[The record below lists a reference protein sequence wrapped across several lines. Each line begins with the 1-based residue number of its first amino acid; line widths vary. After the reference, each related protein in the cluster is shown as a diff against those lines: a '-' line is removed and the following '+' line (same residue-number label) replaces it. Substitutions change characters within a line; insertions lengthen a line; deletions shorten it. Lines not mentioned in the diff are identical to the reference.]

1 MENEQVN
8 PPAAGD
14 QVPAGLGWR
23 SALPDEFK
31 EHEFVKTFQK
41 PGDFVKAAIDIKTD
55 RDTLK
60 SQIDSLPTRPEKADG
75 YEFDGDTLDPKV
87 VNWAKNTFFEAGLNK
102 DQAKKV
108 SAAWNAFIGQTIAE
122 ETKQRET
129 ERAKAETDLKAEL
142 GDKYDSSIELV
153 RRVWKNLSN
162 SEFDAFVNE
171 TKIGN
176 DPRLIRFM
184 INIAKKT
191 GEDVSPSSS
200 PNGQKPASGIVYDK
214 SPELYRK

>member
-1 MENEQVN
+1 MEPEQVN

-14 QVPAGLGWR
+14 QVQPGLGWR

-41 PGDFVKAAIDIKTD
+41 PGDFVKSAIDIKTE

-60 SQIDSLPTRPEKADG
+60 TQLASLPTRPEKAEG
-75 YEFDGDTLDPKV
+75 YEFEGDNLDPKTTE
-87 VNWAKNTFFEAGLNK
+87 WARNTFFEAGLSK

-108 SAAWNAFIGQTIAE
+108 SAAFTGFVGQLSTAE
-122 ETKQRET
+122 TQQRET
-129 ERAKAETDLKAEL
+129 EYKEAETKLKAEL
-142 GDKYDSSIELV
+142 GDKYDASVEMV
-153 RRVWKNLSN
+153 RRVWKDLSN

-184 INIAKKT
+184 VNVAKKT
-191 GEDVSPSSS
+191 GEDLSPNSS
-200 PNGQKPASGIVYDK
+200 PTGKKVAAGIVYDK
-214 SPELYRK
+214 SPELYK